1 MTATS
6 TAIAPSAA
14 KAPTAQ
20 APAAPAR
27 LRRTTAALALLTAV
41 SLLGACSAQSEG
53 DAASTVPGTTSGAE
67 TTAAGP
73 ELTGEL
79 TVYAAAS
86 LTAAFDD
93 LATRFELLNPALD
106 VTPIVYDGSSTL
118 ATQLVEG
125 APADVFASA
134 DEKNMT
140 VVSDAGL
147 LADPAQ
153 LFASNTLVIAYPPGN
168 PGGVTSL
175 DDLVKADLSVVL
187 CAAEVP
193 CGAASQR
200 LLTAAG
206 LTVTPASEEQNVT
219 AVLTKIKADEADA
232 GLVYATDVAAAGDS
246 VEWIVPAGAA
256 DVVNRYPVAALAGA
270 GNPTAT
276 AAFVA
281 YVLSA
286 DGQAVLAGY
295 GFSAP

>member
-1 MTATS
+1 MTAPS
-6 TAIAPSAA
+6 TAIVAS
-14 KAPTAQ
+14 TAT
-20 APAAPAR
+20 ASAR
-27 LRRTTAALALLTAV
+27 LRRTTAALALLTAA
-41 SLLGACSAQSEG
+41 SLLGACSAQSQPDG
-53 DAASTVPGTTSGAE
+53 APGATGSTGTTSGTGA
-67 TTAAGP
+67 AAGP

-93 LATRFELLNPALD
+93 LATRFEALNPALD
-106 VTPIVYDGSSTL
+106 VQPIVYDGSSTL
-118 ATQLVEG
+118 ATQIVEG

-153 LFASNTLVIAYPPGN
+153 LFASNTLVIAFPPGN
-168 PGGVTSL
+168 PGGVTGL
-175 DDLVKADLSVVL
+175 DDLTKADLSVVL

-200 LLTAAG
+200 LLAAAG

-232 GLVYATDVAAAGDS
+232 GLVYATDVAAAGAS

-256 DVVNRYPVAALAGA
+256 DVVNHYPVATLAGA
-270 GNPTAT
+270 GNPTAA
-276 AAFVA
+276 AAFVT

>member
-1 MTATS
+1 MTTGTAGTTAT
-6 TAIAPSAA
+6 AA
-14 KAPTAQ
+14 F
-20 APAAPAR
+20 
-27 LRRTTAALALLTAV
+27 ALLAAA
-41 SLLGACSAQSEG
+41 SLLGACGAQSET
-53 DAASTVPGTTSGAE
+53 ATPTVTAGSNADTSPGATPGTAS
-67 TTAAGP
+67 GP

-93 LATRFELLNPALD
+93 LATRFEQLHPALD
-106 VTPIVYDGSSTL
+106 VAPIVYDGSSTL

-140 VVSDAGL
+140 VVADAAL
-147 LADPAQ
+147 LAGPAQ
-153 LFASNTLVIAYPPGN
+153 LFASNTLVIAFPPGN

-175 DDLVKADLSVVL
+175 DDLTKPDLSVVL

-193 CGAASQR
+193 CGSASHR

-206 LTVTPASEEQNVT
+206 LTVTPASEEQNVS

-232 GLVYATDVAAAGDS
+232 GLVYATDVAAAGAA

-270 GNPTAT
+270 ANPTA
-276 AAFVA
+276 ASAFVA
-281 YVLSA
+281 YVLGP